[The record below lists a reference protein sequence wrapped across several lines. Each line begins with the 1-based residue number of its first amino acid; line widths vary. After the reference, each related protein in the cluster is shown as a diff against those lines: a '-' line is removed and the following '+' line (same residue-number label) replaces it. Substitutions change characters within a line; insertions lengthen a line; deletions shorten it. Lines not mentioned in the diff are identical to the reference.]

1 MSTTPIPTPIP
12 TPSAPGL
19 IAGAQAQAEAA
30 ARAAAVTIRELTEPA
45 DLGAVAEVFTR
56 VWALEPG
63 QSLMPTTLM
72 RVMAYEGCYIAGVF
86 DDKNGD
92 RLIGAATG
100 FLATDEEPRGGIHLH
115 SHITGMLPEAD
126 GRHAGFA
133 VKLHQR
139 AWALSRGLRRITWT
153 FDPLVRANAYFN
165 LAKLGADATA
175 YLVDF
180 YGDMPDGV
188 NAGQGSD
195 RLLMSWALDSARAEA
210 AANGT
215 RSEPENEESLLG
227 ADRVLLS
234 GVAPGAM
241 PDSGVPSEFG
251 GPLLCATPA
260 AIQDLRRESPELARR
275 WRFAVRGALTD
286 AMGRGYRITGFT
298 RSGWY
303 LLEQDL
309 SQDLSQ
315 DPSQDP
321 VHDKEN
327 ERR

>member
-1 MSTTPIPTPIP
+1 MPPSPTPP
-12 TPSAPGL
+12 ARAL
-19 IAGAQAQAEAA
+19 IAKAHAQAEAA
-30 ARAAAVTIRELTEPA
+30 ARAAAVTIRELTEPGEH
-45 DLGAVAEVFTR
+45 GAAAEVFTR

-63 QSLMPTTLM
+63 QSLVPTGLM

-86 DDKNGD
+86 DDRHGD
-92 RLIGAATG
+92 RLIGAATA
-100 FLATDEEPRGGIHLH
+100 FLASDVEQRGGIHLH
-115 SHITGMLPEAD
+115 SHITGMLNEAG

-133 VKLHQR
+133 LKLHQR

-195 RLLMSWALDSARAEA
+195 RLLMSWALDSARTDTA
-210 AANGT
+210 AGGT
-215 RSEPENEESLLG
+215 RIEPQNEESLLS
-227 ADRVLLS
+227 ANKVLLS
-234 GVAPGAM
+234 GIAPGM
-241 PDSGVPSEFG
+241 RPDPGPPSDFG
-251 GPLLCATPA
+251 GSLLCATPA
-260 AIQDLRRESPELARR
+260 AIQTLRREQPELARS
-275 WRFAVRGALTD
+275 WRFALRGALTD

-303 LLEQDL
+303 LLEQPE
-309 SQDLSQ
+309 Q
-315 DPSQDP
+315 PE
-321 VHDKEN
+321 HHEEN

>member
-1 MSTTPIPTPIP
+1 MSTVPIPTPIP
-12 TPSAPGL
+12 TPSARAL
-19 IAGAQAQAEAA
+19 IAEAHAQAEAA
-30 ARAAAVTIRELTEPA
+30 ARAAAVTIRELTEPS

-56 VWALEPG
+56 IWALEPG
-63 QSLMPTTLM
+63 QSLMPTGLM

-92 RLIGAATG
+92 RLVGAATG
-100 FLATDEEPRGGIHLH
+100 FLASDVEPCGGIHLH

-165 LAKLGADATA
+165 MAKLGADATA

-195 RLLMSWALDSARAEA
+195 RLLMSWALDSARADA

-215 RSEPENEESLLG
+215 RNEPENEESLLS
-227 ADRVLLS
+227 ANQVLLS
-234 GVAPGAM
+234 GIAPGMM
-241 PDSGVPSEFG
+241 PDPAPPSDFG

-260 AIQDLRRESPELARR
+260 AIQDLRREAPELARR
-275 WRFAVRGALTD
+275 WRFALRGALTE
-286 AMGRGYRITGFT
+286 ALGRGYRITGFT

-309 SQDLSQ
+309 DQDLDQ
-315 DPSQDP
+315 GLERDE
-321 VHDKEN
+321 EN

>member
-1 MSTTPIPTPIP
+1 MSTAPIPTPP
-12 TPSAPGL
+12 ARAL
-19 IAGAQAQAEAA
+19 IAEAHAQAEAA
-30 ARAAAVTIRELTEPA
+30 ARAAAVTIRELTEPD

-56 VWALEPG
+56 IWALEPG
-63 QSLMPTTLM
+63 QSLMPTGLM

-92 RLIGAATG
+92 RLIGAATA
-100 FLATDEEPRGGIHLH
+100 FLASDVEPRGGIHLH
-115 SHITGMLPEAD
+115 SHITGMLPEAE

-165 LAKLGADATA
+165 MAKLGADATA

-195 RLLMSWALDSARAEA
+195 RLLMSWALDSARADA

-215 RSEPENEESLLG
+215 RIEPENEESLLS
-227 ADRVLLS
+227 ANKVLLS
-234 GVAPGAM
+234 GIAPGMM
-241 PDSGVPSEFG
+241 PEPGPPSDSGGS
-251 GPLLCATPA
+251 LLCATPA
-260 AIQDLRRESPELARR
+260 AIQDLRREAPELARS
-275 WRFAVRGALTD
+275 WRFALRGALTE

-303 LLEQDL
+303 LLEHHEED
-309 SQDLSQ
+309 
-315 DPSQDP
+315 
-321 VHDKEN
+321 